1 MLKLYR
7 LIVLLLVSFLS
18 LNVCAQNKDVLEE
31 KKKKIERE
39 INLTNKLL
47 SNAKKEKSLS
57 LNTLGVL
64 NKKITAR
71 KELIST
77 LNIELGIYTSR
88 IIQLKKNITKNVN
101 EITQIQKNLRELKND
116 YAMMIGYAYKNR
128 NSYHRLAFVF
138 SSTSFYQAYKR
149 VRYLQEYGNFLKA
162 KATLIQEMEQKLQK
176 TTIELKETRALLIVE
191 RNQKTVAL
199 NKAKDLNEILLGE
212 KTEQQVLLGKL
223 KKKEQTLKQ
232 EIQKKKNIAQ
242 QLDKQISKIIAE
254 EIKKAR
260 SKTSLANAKEINLT
274 PEQQKLSL
282 NFNANKTKLPW
293 PVERGVLVEGF
304 GIQAHPILKGIETFN
319 NGVKISTTVLAEAR
333 AVFNGKVSRIISIPG
348 AGKAVIISH
357 GEYFT
362 VYSNL
367 SDVFVKVNQ
376 TVETKSPLGL
386 VITNVKTKE
395 TILELQLWKGNEKL
409 DPAQWLYK
417 AY

>member
-64 NKKITAR
+64 NKKINAR
-71 KELIST
+71 NELIST
-77 LNIELGIYTSR
+77 LKIELGIYTSR

-212 KTEQQVLLGKL
+212 KTEQQVLVGKL

-260 SKTSLANAKEINLT
+260 SKTSLTNAKEISLT

>member
-1 MLKLYR
+1 MLQFYKLIA
-7 LIVLLLVSFLS
+7 LILVSFVSLS
-18 LNVCAQNKDVLEE
+18 LGAQNKDVLEQ
-31 KKKKIERE
+31 KKKKIEKE
-39 INLTNKLL
+39 ISLTNKLL

-57 LNTLGVL
+57 LNTLGIL
-64 NKKITAR
+64 NNKIKAR
-71 KELIST
+71 NELIST
-77 LNIELGIYTSR
+77 LSIEISIYSAR
-88 IIQLKKNITKNVN
+88 VSQLKKEITINVN
-101 EITQIQKNLRELKND
+101 EISQTQKNLSKLKND
-116 YAMMIGYAYKNR
+116 YATMLGYAYKNR

-138 SSTSFYQAYKR
+138 SSSSFYQAYKR
-149 VRYLQEYGNFLKA
+149 ARYLQEYGNFLKTQA
-162 KATLIQEMEQKLQK
+162 ALIQEMEHKLQNK
-176 TTIELKETRALLIVE
+176 TNLLKETRALLIVE
-191 RNQKTVAL
+191 RNQKTIAL
-199 NKAKDLNEILLGE
+199 NKAKDLNETLLNE
-212 KTEQQVLLGKL
+212 KTEHQELVGKL
-223 KKKEQTLKQ
+223 KKKEQKLKQ
-232 EIQKKKNIAQ
+232 EIQKKKSIAQ

-260 SKTSLANAKEINLT
+260 AKTSPTNTKEIGLT

-282 NFNANKTKLPW
+282 NFQANKTKLPW

-304 GIQAHPILKGIETFN
+304 GVQAHPILKGIETFN

-376 TVETKSPLGL
+376 TVETKTPLGL
-386 VITNVKTKE
+386 VITNGKTKE
-395 TILELQLWKGNEKL
+395 TILELQLWNGNEKL

>member
-64 NKKITAR
+64 NKKINAR
-71 KELIST
+71 NELIST

-101 EITQIQKNLRELKND
+101 EITQIQKNLSELKND

-212 KTEQQVLLGKL
+212 KTEQQVLVGKL
-223 KKKEQTLKQ
+223 KKKERTLKQ

-260 SKTSLANAKEINLT
+260 SKTSLTNAKEISLT

-333 AVFNGKVSRIISIPG
+333 SVFNGKVSRIISIPG

>member
-64 NKKITAR
+64 NKKINAR
-71 KELIST
+71 NELIST

-212 KTEQQVLLGKL
+212 KTEQQVLVGKL

-260 SKTSLANAKEINLT
+260 SKTSLTNAKEISLT

>member
-64 NKKITAR
+64 NKKINAR
-71 KELIST
+71 NELIST

-116 YAMMIGYAYKNR
+116 YAIMIGYAYKNR

-212 KTEQQVLLGKL
+212 KTEQQVLVGKL

-260 SKTSLANAKEINLT
+260 SKTSLTNAKEISLT

>member
-7 LIVLLLVSFLS
+7 LIVLLFVSFLS

-31 KKKKIERE
+31 KKKKIERD

-57 LNTLGVL
+57 INTLGVL
-64 NKKITAR
+64 NKKINAR
-71 KELIST
+71 NELIST

-88 IIQLKKNITKNVN
+88 IIKLKKDITKNVN

-162 KATLIQEMEQKLQK
+162 KATLIQEMEQKLQT

-212 KTEQQVLLGKL
+212 KTEQQVLVGKL

-232 EIQKKKNIAQ
+232 EIQKKKNIAK

-260 SKTSLANAKEINLT
+260 SKTSLTNAKEISLT

>member
-1 MLKLYR
+1 MLKLNR

-64 NKKITAR
+64 NKKINAR
-71 KELIST
+71 NELIST

-176 TTIELKETRALLIVE
+176 TTTELKETRALLIVE

-212 KTEQQVLLGKL
+212 KTEQQVLIGKL
-223 KKKEQTLKQ
+223 KKKEQALKQ

-260 SKTSLANAKEINLT
+260 SKTSLTNAKEISLT

-376 TVETKSPLGL
+376 RVETKSPLGL

>member
-64 NKKITAR
+64 NKKINAR
-71 KELIST
+71 NELIST

-176 TTIELKETRALLIVE
+176 TTTELKETRALLIVE

-212 KTEQQVLLGKL
+212 KTEQQVLIGKL
-223 KKKEQTLKQ
+223 KKKEQALKQ

-260 SKTSLANAKEINLT
+260 SKTSLTNAKEISLT

-376 TVETKSPLGL
+376 RVETKSPLGL

>member
-64 NKKITAR
+64 NKKINAR
-71 KELIST
+71 NALIST

-212 KTEQQVLLGKL
+212 KTEQQVLVGKL

-260 SKTSLANAKEINLT
+260 SKTSLTNAKEISLT

>member
-71 KELIST
+71 NELIST

-199 NKAKDLNEILLGE
+199 NKAKDLNEILLVE
-212 KTEQQVLLGKL
+212 KKEQQVLLGKL

-254 EIKKAR
+254 EIKKVR
-260 SKTSLANAKEINLT
+260 SKTSLTNAKEINLT